1 MTDIVSETVNLMGH
15 SVLIDWCPEAAKKIK
30 NKKRKKLFLKIL
42 EENLFENTEKSSLQ
56 IVPND
61 DDLFV
66 CKVSLKKKNIVANII
81 IDLLDTSRSNGV
93 GINAS
98 TKNIYLYGASGT
110 IFEPKINEFF
120 GDFLINGG
128 DDNFS

>member
-1 MTDIVSETVNLMGH
+1 MGH

-30 NKKRKKLFLKIL
+30 NQKRKNLFLKIL

-66 CKVSLKKKNIVANII
+66 CKISLKKKNIVANII

-93 GINAS
+93 GVNTR

-110 IFEPKINEFF
+110 IFEPRINEFF
-120 GDFLINGG
+120 GDFFINQG

>member
-1 MTDIVSETVNLMGH
+1 MTDRVSESVNFMGH

-30 NKKRKKLFLKIL
+30 NQKRKNLFLKIL

-66 CKVSLKKKNIVANII
+66 CKISLKKKNIVANII

-93 GINAS
+93 GVNTR

-110 IFEPKINEFF
+110 IFEPRINEFF
-120 GDFLINGG
+120 GDFFINGG

>member
-1 MTDIVSETVNLMGH
+1 MSQTVNLMGH
-15 SVLIDWCPEAAKKIK
+15 SVLIDWYPEAFKKVK
-30 NKKRKKLFLKIL
+30 NQKRKNLFLKIL

-66 CKVSLKKKNIVANII
+66 CKISLKKKNIVANII

-93 GINAS
+93 GVNTR

-110 IFEPKINEFF
+110 IFEPRINEFF
-120 GDFLINGG
+120 GDFFINGG